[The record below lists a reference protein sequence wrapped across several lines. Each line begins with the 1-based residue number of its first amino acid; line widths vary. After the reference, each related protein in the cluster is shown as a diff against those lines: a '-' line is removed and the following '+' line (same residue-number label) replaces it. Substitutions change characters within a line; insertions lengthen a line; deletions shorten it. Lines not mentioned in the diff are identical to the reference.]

1 MMSVAGVHVR
11 LLTLFW
17 SNFLLQGW
25 NLQFKFCP
33 SDIGSF
39 PHTFFF
45 QSLFSNWPS
54 FEFVH
59 RNQCCVQI
67 CSNINMKWHKCFALT
82 SSVILN
88 FDWFTECLNRTDLV
102 SLPAGISC
110 HNPSSCTAVSCCLEI
125 ERFGGRLMEVSL
137 DYSPCG
143 NYLDITIDRIPIK
156 QYLTGFQYG
165 KGRSAMFPLCLII
178 STPIWWLLIFGQ
190 NEDLCRFQQQLW
202 YVPIWFVGT
211 EHTAS
216 LKGMFK
222 LK

>member
-1 MMSVAGVHVR
+1 
-11 LLTLFW
+11 
-17 SNFLLQGW
+17 
-25 NLQFKFCP
+25 
-33 SDIGSF
+33 
-39 PHTFFF
+39 
-45 QSLFSNWPS
+45 
-54 FEFVH
+54 
-59 RNQCCVQI
+59 
-67 CSNINMKWHKCFALT
+67 MKWHKCFALT

-165 KGRSAMFPLCLII
+165 KGRCDPFVSDNTCKYTYLMTTYIWTKWRSLSFPATSVICTHLICRHRTHGFLEGNVQAQVRYALPLPPPHI
-178 STPIWWLLIFGQ
+178 LFKIIVCITYKVNKDCMIIIWHLKLI
-190 NEDLCRFQQQLW
+190 C
-202 YVPIWFVGT
+202 WFSVLIQIT
-211 EHTAS
+211 HPFTD
-216 LKGMFK
+216 
-222 LK
+222 